1 MDLNR
6 ILGWMLLIS
15 MILGVI
21 LLTDVFYFNEEN
33 YEDEFKNNKKIVVK
47 TLYTF
52 DDNEKEKLIETAL
65 ENGYELKGK
74 GNFEY
79 IFEKTVK

>member
-6 ILGWMLLIS
+6 ILNWTLS
-15 MILGVI
+15 FVMIVVVFFLSYI
-21 LLTDVFYFNEEN
+21 FYFKKEN

-52 DDNEKEKLIETAL
+52 EDDKKEKLIETAL
-65 ENGYELKGK
+65 ENGYELKSK
-74 GNFEY
+74 RKFEY

>member
-6 ILGWMLLIS
+6 IVGWMLLIS
-15 MILGVI
+15 MILAVI
-21 LLTDVFYFNEEN
+21 LVSDVFYFNKEN

-65 ENGYELKGK
+65 ENGYELKNK
-74 GNFEY
+74 RKFEY
-79 IFEKTVK
+79 IFEKTTK